1 MASANPAS
9 AQLYVGLM
17 SGTSLDGVD
26 AVLADLSAATPRIV
40 AHVHHP
46 FDAGLREQLLALTAT
61 GADEFERSGPAALR
75 LAQAYAKAVVATLA
89 AGRCRADEVR
99 AIGAHGQTVRHRPE
113 SGYTIQLN
121 APAWLAEVVGI
132 DVVADFRSRDLAA
145 GGQGAPLVPAFHAAV
160 FAAAAPCAVINLGG
174 IGNITYLPG
183 EPAGVIGFDCGP
195 GNVLL
200 DLHAARHLGEPFDRD
215 GSFAQR
221 GRTDDRLL
229 ARLLAEPY
237 LRQSPPKSTGR
248 ELFSPAWLDARLLD
262 SPTRPEDVQRTLT
275 AFTARS
281 IADAVARWCPAAR
294 DVILCGGGTRNATLV
309 AELHAA
315 LAGRRVRLSDE
326 FGIAAEQ
333 VEALAFAW
341 LAQRCLQRQPGNLPN
356 VTGARGP
363 RVLGA
368 IYPR

>member
-1 MASANPAS
+1 MATAADTS

-46 FDAGLREQLLALTAT
+46 FDAGLRGQLLALTAT
-61 GADEFERSGPAALR
+61 GPDELERAGPAAVQ
-75 LAQAYAKAVVATLA
+75 LAQAYADAVVATLA

-132 DVVADFRSRDLAA
+132 NVVADFRSRDLAA
-145 GGQGAPLVPAFHAAV
+145 GGQGAPLVPAFHATV

-183 EPAGVIGFDCGP
+183 GPSDVIGFDCGP

-200 DLHAARHLGEPFDRD
+200 DLHASRHLGEPFDRD
-215 GSFAQR
+215 GSFARR
-221 GRTDDRLL
+221 GRTDARLL
-229 ARLLAEPY
+229 ARLLAEPF
-237 LRQSPPKSTGR
+237 LQQPPPKSTGR
-248 ELFSPAWLDARLLD
+248 ELFSPAWLDALLID
-262 SPTRPEDVQRTLT
+262 APTRPEDIQRTLT
-275 AFTARS
+275 EFTARS
-281 IADAVARWCPAAR
+281 VADATARWCPTAKE
-294 DVILCGGGTRNATLV
+294 VILCGGGTRNTTLV
-309 AELHAA
+309 ADLQGA
-315 LAGRRVRLSDE
+315 LIGRRVRLSDE
-326 FGIAAEQ
+326 FGIPAEQ

-341 LAQRCLQRQPGNLPN
+341 LAQRCMQGQPGNLPS